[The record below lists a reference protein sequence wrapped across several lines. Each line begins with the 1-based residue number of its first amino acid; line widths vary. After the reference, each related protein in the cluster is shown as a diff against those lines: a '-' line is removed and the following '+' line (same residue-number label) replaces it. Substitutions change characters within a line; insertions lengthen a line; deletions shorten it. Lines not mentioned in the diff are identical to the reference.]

1 MILEMRKNGKPLRKT
16 HSLSLCMHLRREKHI
31 FSSRSCCIR
40 TVAFLWD
47 FRTQQRGS
55 WESRVASTC
64 ANAEPA
70 QFSDPISI
78 SFIRCF
84 CLRVRQQMLQQ
95 LSTEREDS
103 YTKREKF
110 FLLLF
115 LVSCDQRDSSDCGSR
130 WVFFCDWTEQQQQQQ
145 MWWNDNAERGKKK
158 GRKFPEEAWNFTKK
172 TSKFYHMEERRKRKK
187 LKWHEFQRWLIKF
200 RSELNDRSKWDEI
213 TKWKRSKNKNT
224 KYPRKIKSEAFLW
237 NLANFHLL
245 TRIFPTELSGRSKRR
260 LRQPATDNHWWC
272 WWR

>member
-16 HSLSLCMHLRREKHI
+16 HSLSLCMHLRKKKHI

-110 FLLLF
+110 FCF
-115 LVSCDQRDSSDCGSR
+115 SSWCRATIETRAIAVPD
-130 WVFFCDWTEQQQQQQ
+130 
-145 MWWNDNAERGKKK
+145 
-158 GRKFPEEAWNFTKK
+158 
-172 TSKFYHMEERRKRKK
+172 
-187 LKWHEFQRWLIKF
+187 EF
-200 RSELNDRSKWDEI
+200 
-213 TKWKRSKNKNT
+213 
-224 KYPRKIKSEAFLW
+224 FLW
-237 NLANFHLL
+237 LNRATAAAANVMERQRREREEKR
-245 TRIFPTELSGRSKRR
+245 TKVPGRS
-260 LRQPATDNHWWC
+260 LELH
-272 WWR
+272 